1 MHTLFCSTLFVSFTQ
16 LDGSSQVV
24 LVVKN
29 PPASPRDVRGTGLIP
44 GLGRST
50 RRGNG
55 NPPQYSCLENSMSR
69 GAWWATVLGA
79 AKSQTQ
85 LRDWA
90 HPGWYTEFLFIHV
103 VFSLFRCFKKNKKVC
118 PISAFSPFP
127 DLRGKDRLGFG
138 IYNALSYLFQSIYP
152 CARTY
157 VKVKVLLAQSFLTL
171 CVPMDCSLPGSSVHG
186 ILQARILEWV
196 AFPFSRGSSWPRDR
210 TCVCCIER
218 WVLYHWATREAPCRI
233 LNSYLKTLDPQSR
246 YEPKLRRWM
255 PAPSLS
261 SSVTLGKIFHL
272 PTFYFTHL

>member
-16 LDGSSQVV
+16 LDGSSQVA

-103 VFSLFRCFKKNKKVC
+103 VFSLFRCFKKNKKLFFKKWDNKGYLS
-118 PISAFSPFP
+118 IKKWRDTTGP
-127 DLRGKDRLGFG
+127 DF
-138 IYNALSYLFQSIYP
+138 YSYVY
-152 CARTY
+152 C
-157 VKVKVLLAQSFLTL
+157 LLAHF
-171 CVPMDCSLPGSSVHG
+171 CSQK
-186 ILQARILEWV
+186 I
-196 AFPFSRGSSWPRDR
+196 
-210 TCVCCIER
+210 
-218 WVLYHWATREAPCRI
+218 
-233 LNSYLKTLDPQSR
+233 
-246 YEPKLRRWM
+246 
-255 PAPSLS
+255 
-261 SSVTLGKIFHL
+261 IFH
-272 PTFYFTHL
+272 H